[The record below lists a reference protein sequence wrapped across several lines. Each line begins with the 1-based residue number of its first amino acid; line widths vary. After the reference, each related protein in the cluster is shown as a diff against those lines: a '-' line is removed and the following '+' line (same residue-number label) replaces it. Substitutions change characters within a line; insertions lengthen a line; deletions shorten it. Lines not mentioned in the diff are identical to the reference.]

1 MRELIAVE
9 RLARSLSA
17 IRWTLVLC
25 TLWVA
30 VRAVAFRSDLPRPAL
45 ADSPAVETGS
55 SQVANTPL
63 DSLSSLWQRDIR
75 QTLIEPPPP
84 PPAAPRKEP
93 PPPPPPKLPKLLA
106 TFEESNRAWGLF
118 LDDAGNEQLRAVGT
132 QIDLFEITS
141 VTSGTAR
148 LRNGTNTFEVEVP
161 REEQGAK
168 RSQRRG

>member
-1 MRELIAVE
+1 MQKLIGME
-9 RLARSLSA
+9 RLTNTLSA
-17 IRWTLVLC
+17 MRWTLVLC
-25 TLWVA
+25 TVWVA
-30 VRAVAFRSDLPRPAL
+30 VRAVAFRSELPRPAL
-45 ADSPAVETGS
+45 ADGPEVVSGS

-84 PPAAPRKEP
+84 PPSPPRQEP

-118 LDDAGNEQLRAVGT
+118 LDDAGNEQLRPVGA

-141 VTSGTAR
+141 VTAGTAR
-148 LRNGTNTFEVEVP
+148 LRSGSNTFEVEVP
-161 REEQGAK
+161 REEPEAK
-168 RSQRRG
+168 RSHRRG